1 MIICIFVLS
10 GVISVC
16 LCFICLGPPSSLACA
31 SWFWS
36 SCYIH
41 NAKYLEGE
49 KKIVFLKRTN
59 SNISTGYAFIPLDI
73 LFQEVLVH

>member
-1 MIICIFVLS
+1 MSPLVF
-10 GVISVC
+10 C

-41 NAKYLEGE
+41 NAKDLEKNKQTKQKNNELCIGGNKSIAKFE
-49 KKIVFLKRTN
+49 NGDVFIKKYGGI
-59 SNISTGYAFIPLDI
+59 YC
-73 LFQEVLVH
+73 